1 MFLQVITSGSPPT
14 HNIICLQIQQN
25 SLQYKDTKLNHGKS
39 YVDLFTI
46 DRFHVSTWDLL
57 NIALHPLFKL
67 ASDVLDLPL
76 C

>member
-46 DRFHVSTWDLL
+46 DRFHVST
-57 NIALHPLFKL
+57 
-67 ASDVLDLPL
+67 
-76 C
+76 